1 MKSSGCNP
9 VVEHVQHAGALGSS
23 FPHLTWCVT
32 VQVLRED
39 PLFFC
44 LVAQ

>member
-9 VVEHVQHAGALGSS
+9 VVEHVQHAGGLG
-23 FPHLTWCVT
+23 FIFAQLTWCVT
-32 VQVLRED
+32 STEGEPAL
-39 PLFFC
+39 PFC